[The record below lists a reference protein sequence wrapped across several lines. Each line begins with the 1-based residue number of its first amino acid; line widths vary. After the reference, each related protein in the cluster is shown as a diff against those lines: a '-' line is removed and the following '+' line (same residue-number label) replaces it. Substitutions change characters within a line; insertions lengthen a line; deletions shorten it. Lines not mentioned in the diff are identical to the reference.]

1 MKNFTE
7 EIVLKL
13 SCVTFMQKE
22 CIAALL
28 CEHLDE
34 FKDLYFE
41 DVMEKY
47 IDRIIKKGE
56 EGCAE
61 NYDFC
66 VVAHSPNIEKKHR
79 IVVAVQLKMHPPKED
94 EMVPSELE
102 EAFEMYHEEKMK
114 VEDDTVLHCYGFC
127 FYLDPP
133 KELQD
138 RTIRL
143 KMNVCTT
150 DGNNLMGENR
160 CNAFIVYLGDKPKEE
175 VLSRIH

>member
-1 MKNFTE
+1 MKNLTE
-7 EIVLKL
+7 KIILKL
-13 SCVTFMQKE
+13 SCGTFMQKE

-34 FKDLYFE
+34 FENVYFE
-41 DVMEKY
+41 DVMENYLDK
-47 IDRIIKKGE
+47 IIKKGE
-56 EGCAE
+56 EGCAK

-66 VVAHSPNIEKKHR
+66 VVAHSPNISKKHK

-114 VEDDTVLHCYGFC
+114 VDDDTILRCYGFC

-143 KMNVCTT
+143 KMNICTA

-160 CNAFIVYLGDKPKEE
+160 CNAFIVYLGDQPKEE
-175 VLSRIH
+175 VLSKIH